1 MLNFVT
7 TFLPLILTP
16 GLVSLTTIN
25 LLSMNCSESQL
36 QPLESFLQSLNTTPP
51 LLLVLCLL
59 MFLNVTILP
68 LYLWRNPFSHWRL
81 VCLGSLLSPLILILY
96 NLFLRLNPTLYNQ
109 IQKEASD
116 ALHSVEETENAPLL
130 SDQEECVHEPS
141 STNMDDDPLS
151 LVVERAYSIA
161 TRIVFG
167 SPEHPV
173 AAIEKLALHRFKRS
187 LAVGNTA
194 VLLFFI
200 FLISLNYRC

>member
-7 TFLPLILTP
+7 TFLPLILAP
-16 GLVSLTTIN
+16 GLASLTTIN

-36 QPLESFLQSLNTTPP
+36 QFLENALQTLNTIPP
-51 LLLVLCLL
+51 LLFVLCLL

-68 LYLWRNPFSHWRL
+68 LYLWRNPFSRWRL
-81 VCLGSLLSPLILILY
+81 LCLGSLLSPLLLILY
-96 NLFLRLNPTLYNQ
+96 NLFVRLNPPLYNR

-116 ALHSVEETENAPLL
+116 ALHSVEETENAALL
-130 SDQEECVHEPS
+130 SDHEELEPS
-141 STNMDDDPLS
+141 STDPEDDPLS

-161 TRIVFG
+161 TRVVFG
-167 SPEHPV
+167 SPEHPI
-173 AAIEKLALHRFKRS
+173 AAIENLALHRFKRS

-200 FLISLNYRC
+200 FLISLHYQC